1 MAILDRVGT
10 LIRANINDLLDR
22 AEDPEKMIK
31 QLLQDME
38 NQLIQVKTQVAAAI
52 ADEQR
57 LKERWELN
65 QQQADEWQ
73 RKAELAVQKG
83 QDDLAKEALAR
94 RNTFQQ
100 TAAGF
105 KEQYEEQAK
114 QVEQL
119 KDALDKL
126 EAKIQEAR
134 TKKDLLIARSRRAQ
148 AEQQI
153 HETMARADTTNVTG
167 GFERMEEKIRMQEAR
182 AKALGDLDHDTVD
195 ERFRSADPR
204 DHGASRHHER
214 HGRLRAHG
222 REDSHAGGASEGA
235 RRPRSRHG
243 GRAVPAARAGGRGG
257 APAPRAEGAA
267 RPGLVVAVPA
277 PGRWHDR
284 GAVGER
290 GGPRGPERAGDG
302 GHDLRPPRFAPP
314 RSHAAITPAYSPG
327 EQRRAELP
335 PPPGACFE
343 RYPLVYSPTSPGR
356 QFAASVASA

>member
-10 LIRANINDLLDR
+10 LVRANINDLLDR

-57 LKERWELN
+57 LKERWQQN

-126 EAKIQEAR
+126 ESKIQEAR

-153 HETMARADTTNVTG
+153 HQTMARADTTNVTG
-167 GFERMEEKIRMQEAR
+167 GFERMEEKIRLQEAR
-182 AKALGDLDHDTVD
+182 AKALGDLDHDTVE
-195 ERFRSADPR
+195 ERFKQLEQEDEVDRQ
-204 DHGASRHHER
+204 
-214 HGRLRAHG
+214 LRELKAQLG
-222 REDSHAGGASEGA
+222 QGSSTQSLPPAGGTT
-235 RRPRSRHG
+235 G
-243 GRAVPAARAGGRGG
+243 GSTV
-257 APAPRAEGAA
+257 AP
-267 RPGLVVAVPA
+267 
-277 PGRWHDR
+277 
-284 GAVGER
+284 
-290 GGPRGPERAGDG
+290 
-302 GHDLRPPRFAPP
+302 
-314 RSHAAITPAYSPG
+314 
-327 EQRRAELP
+327 
-335 PPPGACFE
+335 
-343 RYPLVYSPTSPGR
+343 
-356 QFAASVASA
+356 